1 MRDLNS
7 DMKAEIANSVK
18 FFSSQFD
25 DWKGYKEIK
34 KETRVKNLTPGCGLR
49 TIRPGMVSIPFE
61 RRIVFCSPKLHV
73 RPSLEARSGENTAAG
88 LLTIS

>member
-34 KETRVKNLTPGCGLR
+34 KLSEE
-49 TIRPGMVSIPFE
+49 M
-61 RRIVFCSPKLHV
+61 
-73 RPSLEARSGENTAAG
+73 
-88 LLTIS
+88 LLNKRKRNRG